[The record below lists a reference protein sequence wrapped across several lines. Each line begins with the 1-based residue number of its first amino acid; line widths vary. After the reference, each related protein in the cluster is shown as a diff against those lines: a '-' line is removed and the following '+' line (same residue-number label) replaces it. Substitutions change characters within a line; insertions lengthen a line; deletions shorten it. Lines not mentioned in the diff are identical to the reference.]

1 MFIVFVMII
10 KSFGSIIKHKRMDH
24 CGVASL
30 KHGTEVQGRIQGG
43 SWGSKDP
50 PFRNHIRKAKM
61 RL

>member
-1 MFIVFVMII
+1 MFVVFVMII

-43 SWGSKDP
+43 IMGVKRP
-50 PFRNHIRKAKM
+50 PLQESYILGKPK
-61 RL
+61 